1 MVLRLTHFARAT
13 PGGLAAG
20 LQEAWSLLLFRG
32 AASSAAADPPS
43 TSASPAAAAAAAVAV
58 AEDSSSTSPER
69 VGKVAAHSFRK
80 APKATAAALLR
91 GLSELDRVHLVL
103 ELQKTTN
110 RSLLAQKEAYVDD
123 LVKQV
128 LLKPNSQHAKLT
140 RCGGGGG

>member
-1 MVLRLTHFARAT
+1 MIHKGEHQAIVPLDLWNRVHAMLQVSPRTKANQNRSQT
-13 PGGLAAG
+13 P
-20 LQEAWSLLLFRG
+20 
-32 AASSAAADPPS
+32 
-43 TSASPAAAAAAAVAV
+43 
-58 AEDSSSTSPER
+58 
-69 VGKVAAHSFRK
+69 
-80 APKATAAALLR
+80 ALLR